1 MKLYFSR
8 QCGHCKNLI
17 KMIQEN
23 SNLAQTIQAICIDT
37 DQFPQMITN
46 VPTIEYGNELY
57 IGKRAFDL
65 VFSKKSTNEAGI
77 HKNQPEQQSNNIN
90 KGVMPMEG
98 GDGYTFIKN
107 ESQEGFRFRQY
118 NGLNISS
125 IHDNPPD
132 RASVNTKLTE
142 DTDTKPSSGDIMDIL
157 KKQREQEIPLP
168 HKRV

>member
-23 SNLAQTIQAICIDT
+23 SDLAQSIQAVCIDT
-37 DQFPQMITN
+37 EQFPQMITN
-46 VPTIEYGNELY
+46 VPTIEYGNDLY
-57 IGKRAFDL
+57 VGKRAFDL
-65 VFSKKSTNEAGI
+65 VFSKKSTD
-77 HKNQPEQQSNNIN
+77 NQPQQNRKQASQIT
-90 KGVMPMEG
+90 KGVIPMEG

-107 ESQEGFRFRQY
+107 ETQEGFRFRQY

-125 IHDNPPD
+125 IHDDPPD
-132 RASVNTKLTE
+132 KASVNTKITE
-142 DTDTKPSSGDIMDIL
+142 ETDTKPSSGDLMDIL

>member
-23 SNLAQTIQAICIDT
+23 SDLAQSIQAVCIDT
-37 DQFPQMITN
+37 EQFPQTITN
-46 VPTIEYGNELY
+46 VPTIEYGNDLY
-57 IGKRAFDL
+57 VGKRAFDL
-65 VFSKKSTNEAGI
+65 VFSKKSTD
-77 HKNQPEQQSNNIN
+77 NQPQQNRKQASQIT
-90 KGVMPMEG
+90 KGVIPMEG

-107 ESQEGFRFRQY
+107 ETQEGFRFRQY

-125 IHDNPPD
+125 IHDDPPD
-132 RASVNTKLTE
+132 RASVNTKITE
-142 DTDTKPSSGDIMDIL
+142 ETDTKPSSGDLMDIL

>member
-8 QCGHCKNLI
+8 HCGHCKNLI

-23 SNLAQTIQAICIDT
+23 TQLAQTIQAICIDT
-37 DQFPQMITN
+37 EQFPSSITN
-46 VPTIEYGNELY
+46 VPTIEYGELY

-65 VFSKKSTNEAGI
+65 VFSKKSKDN
-77 HKNQPEQQSNNIN
+77 HPQQNQQQETQIN
-90 KGVMPMEG
+90 KGIMPMEG

-142 DTDTKPSSGDIMDIL
+142 DTDTKSSSGDLMDIL